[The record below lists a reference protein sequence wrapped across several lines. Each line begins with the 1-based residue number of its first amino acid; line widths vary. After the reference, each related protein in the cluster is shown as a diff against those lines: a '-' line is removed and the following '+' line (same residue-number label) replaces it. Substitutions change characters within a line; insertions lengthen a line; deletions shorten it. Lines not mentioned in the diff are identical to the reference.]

1 MVEDAAEPGEKA
13 RGPKGR
19 GMRWAAGAA
28 LLGSLLVYNSL
39 HPSASDSALGAP
51 AAPAPA
57 KPRAQ
62 ASAAA
67 SAQAA
72 ARARAEQGPT
82 LPASV
87 PVRLS
92 IPAIGVDAPFTP
104 LTLGTDGR
112 LQAPPEDDTNLAG
125 YYADGPMPGQRGSA
139 IVAGH
144 VDTRTGPA
152 VFLMLSL
159 LKPGATA
166 DITRADGLVATFQVD
181 SVQTFSKNAFPD
193 QQVYGNTPDAELRI
207 ITCGGSFDHAKQ
219 DYKDNVVVFAHL
231 ESSRRS

>member
-1 MVEDAAEPGEKA
+1 MTEDTAEPEQRVRSPRA
-13 RGPKGR
+13 RGL
-19 GMRWAAGAA
+19 RWAAGAA
-28 LLGSLLVYNSL
+28 LLGALLVYNSL
-39 HPSASDSALGAP
+39 NPSSSESALGAP

-57 KPRAQ
+57 KPQAQ

-72 ARARAEQGPT
+72 ATARAEQGPV
-82 LPASV
+82 LPPSL

-92 IPAIGVDAPFTP
+92 IPTIGVNAPFVP
-104 LTLGTDGR
+104 LTLGSDGR
-112 LQAPPEDDTNLAG
+112 LQPPPEDDSNLAG

-152 VFLMLSL
+152 VFLLLSL

-166 DITRADGLVATFQVD
+166 DITRADGVVATFKVD

-193 QQVYGNTPDAELRI
+193 QQVYGDTPDAELRI
-207 ITCGGSFDHAKQ
+207 ITCGGTFDHAKQ

-231 ESSRRS
+231 DSSRQG